1 MMKKILLPACLSTLL
16 SAGTMDLP
24 PAESWKKLGDGTR
37 LETEG
42 NIWRIQ
48 PGAGREN
55 GIWSS
60 HALTLS
66 RAKYRVS
73 FRYRLG
79 GGVLHFIVKHGDN
92 TYSLLEKRLPATGG
106 EWKEFQAE
114 MTENRPGTHGSLWFL
129 CTRPVEVTEL
139 NFERIPSEAEAA
151 LKRRLAP
158 APVEQREPETPE
170 TVPDLRDTFLIA
182 QEWHSWFYADTTE
195 KGGDAF
201 FRVWGYQDGRSE
213 YRNSS
218 GPLWRRAG
226 ADLTYPYLGF

>member
-1 MMKKILLPACLSTLL
+1 MIGRLPIRNTGVPDNRRNCNDEKDTAAGLPFDTPVCRDNG
-16 SAGTMDLP
+16 SAA
-24 PAESWKKLGDGTR
+24 AESWKKLGDGTR

-48 PGAGREN
+48 PGTSREN

-114 MTENRPGTHGSLWFL
+114 MTEDRPGTHGSLWFL
-129 CTRPVEVTEL
+129 CTG
-139 NFERIPSEAEAA
+139 
-151 LKRRLAP
+151 RL
-158 APVEQREPETPE
+158 
-170 TVPDLRDTFLIA
+170 
-182 QEWHSWFYADTTE
+182 
-195 KGGDAF
+195 
-201 FRVWGYQDGRSE
+201 RS
-213 YRNSS
+213 RN
-218 GPLWRRAG
+218 
-226 ADLTYPYLGF
+226 

>member
-48 PGAGREN
+48 PGTGREN

-114 MTENRPGTHGSLWFL
+114 MTEDRPGTHGSLWFL
-129 CTRPVEVTEL
+129 CPRPVEV
-139 NFERIPSEAEAA
+139 
-151 LKRRLAP
+151 
-158 APVEQREPETPE
+158 
-170 TVPDLRDTFLIA
+170 LI
-182 QEWHSWFYADTTE
+182 
-195 KGGDAF
+195 
-201 FRVWGYQDGRSE
+201 
-213 YRNSS
+213 
-218 GPLWRRAG
+218 
-226 ADLTYPYLGF
+226 